1 MPTYTYRV
9 ISSDGRNGER
19 FEVVQGMR
27 DEPLTVHPRTG
38 EPVRRVITGGSGVLG
53 QPVRRSTVVNKSLAA
68 ATPCSCSAGALREL
82 ARPASR
88 GPRTTADASHGHGGA
103 HHSHGGAHH
112 SHGGAHHSH

>member
-1 MPTYTYRV
+1 MPTYTYQV
-9 ISSDGRNGER
+9 ISGDGCNGER

-53 QPVRRSTVVNKSLAA
+53 RPVRRSTVVDKSLAA
-68 ATPCSCSAGALREL
+68 ATPCGCSTAALREL

-88 GPRTTADASHGHGGA
+88 GPRTTAGACRGHGGA
-103 HHSHGGAHH
+103 SHSH
-112 SHGGAHHSH
+112 

>member
-1 MPTYTYRV
+1 MPTYTYQV

-53 QPVRRSTVVNKSLAA
+53 QPVRRSTVVDKSLAA

-82 ARPASR
+82 ARPAGR
-88 GPRTTADASHGHGGA
+88 GPRTTADTSHAHGHSHSHSHASH
-103 HHSHGGAHH
+103 SH
-112 SHGGAHHSH
+112 

>member
-1 MPTYTYRV
+1 MPTYTYQV
-9 ISSDGRNGER
+9 ISSDGRGAER

-53 QPVRRSTVVNKSLAA
+53 QPVRRSTVVDKSLAA
-68 ATPCSCSAGALREL
+68 ATPCGCSRSALGDL

-88 GPRTTADASHGHGGA
+88 VPRMATGTRNHHGGA
-103 HHSHGGAHH
+103 PHSH
-112 SHGGAHHSH
+112 